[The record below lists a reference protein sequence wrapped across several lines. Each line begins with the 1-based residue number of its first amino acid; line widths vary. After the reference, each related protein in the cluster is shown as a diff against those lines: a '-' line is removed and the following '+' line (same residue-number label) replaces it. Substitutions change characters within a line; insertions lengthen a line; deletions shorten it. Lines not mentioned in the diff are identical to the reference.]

1 MAYEQ
6 PRSSSSTSN
15 GRTSLIVG
23 VSALVLAGV
32 CAVVFFMH
40 RSTAPISVAKAA
52 VASQP
57 SAPKPSAANSSP
69 EPAQGPQEETA
80 QATTQAQTLAQL
92 PAQPVA
98 VEQAQPVAAAAPVP
112 AVVTSPAT
120 SDMRTDTRPEQRNVR
135 RQEKNS
141 VVTKQPDLSS
151 SRRPVI
157 QNLRMGS
164 PSAPKQ
170 GLSNPG
176 EGTAP
181 LTEIVST
188 EAVGGSAPAGLL
200 TSAGRTSNPPTP
212 PPSAPAPAALAP
224 VSAAKTVRDPKMI
237 SSTRPIYPATA
248 RQSNIQGSV
257 TVSVSIDENGK
268 VVSAKA
274 LNGPLLLRQAAV
286 DSVKGWKYSPGLVDG
301 KPAPSQ
307 VTVGVEFRLN

>member
-1 MAYEQ
+1 
-6 PRSSSSTSN
+6 
-15 GRTSLIVG
+15 
-23 VSALVLAGV
+23 
-32 CAVVFFMH
+32 MH
-40 RSTAPISVAKAA
+40 RTTSPASVANTA
-52 VASQP
+52 VAGQP
-57 SAPKPSAANSSP
+57 ASPKPSAANSAP
-69 EPAQGPQEETA
+69 EPFRVPQEETT
-80 QATTQAQTLAQL
+80 QATTQAQSLTQL

-112 AVVTSPAT
+112 AVVTGPGA
-120 SDMRTDTRPEQRNVR
+120 SDTRTDTRPEQRNAR

-157 QNLRMGS
+157 QNLKMGS

-170 GLSNPG
+170 DLSNPG

-181 LTEIVST
+181 LTEIAST

-200 TSAGRTSNPPTP
+200 TSAGRTSNPPTAP
-212 PPSAPAPAALAP
+212 LSALAPAALAP
-224 VSAAKTVRDPKMI
+224 VSPAKTVRDPKMI
-237 SSTRPIYPATA
+237 SSTRPVYPATA
-248 RQSNIQGSV
+248 RQSNIQGSG